1 MATQTDV
8 TPEMNKIRRERQRRG
23 ELPCTRQQPKSAAAV
38 LTSADLAFGRAL
50 LTGKRAF
57 DSVGFLR
64 L

>member
-1 MATQTDV
+1 
-8 TPEMNKIRRERQRRG
+8 MNKIRRERQRRG